1 MPLYDYS
8 IVLWVRVIVFNAFF
22 NNISLISWRQ
32 FNWWR
37 KPEYQEK
44 TTDLS
49 HVTDK
54 LYHICILE
62 LFRQCAICCHPSNPF
77 LIFEHLPS

>member
-1 MPLYDYS
+1 MIILLYYGLGLLCLTLVLT
-8 IVLWVRVIVFNAFF
+8 IVQLYRGV
-22 NNISLISWRQ
+22 SLI
-32 FNWWR
+32 WWR

-49 HVTDK
+49 QVTDK